1 MRTVLFKNLLTVVGG
16 LLMAFLFTGEGMGF
30 NTLIFTLC
38 FIGLTFYQNPDISAH
53 KSTLIIGLGTLL
65 ASVLV
70 VWHHSVLAQT
80 VYILSFIV
88 YIGAVQQRTLR
99 FLGYG
104 FLLGIGSFLS
114 TPISMIQNMGK
125 SLRGDWKNLFKWA
138 QLLLIPL
145 ILGWLFL
152 SVYYQAVPGFEHTL
166 DRLSQW
172 FSHIIFWENP
182 GPAFWMFIWG
192 LILFGSVLWRSIL
205 VPLVQK
211 FTPKLDIL
219 FPTDLNLQRRKT
231 SWRLFQSMM
240 GLKKEYMIAMLSISI
255 LNGLLLLVNIS
266 HLSDLIRMQFSSQAH
281 ELSQSLHASTEL
293 LILSILMAMGVLL
306 LFFRRN
312 LNFYPN
318 NQVLKVLAY
327 TWLAQNALLA
337 LMTFYQD
344 LIYIIHYGMAY
355 YRLWLAFFLLL
366 VSIGLVSMYVKIALR
381 KSIFYLLV
389 SNAWSIYLSLLLI
402 SCFNW
407 DLVITRFNIFQ
418 AKNEQ
423 VDLYFLFNLSDK
435 NTFLLEKHRDYIFFE
450 KLLQQEDR
458 AYFEERMKA
467 RRIQLAN
474 KMEGRSWKSWNYADY
489 RNVIK
494 RE

>member
-1 MRTVLFKNLLTVVGG
+1 MRTVLFKNLITIAGG
-16 LLMAFLFTGEGMGF
+16 LLMAFLFTGEGMGL
-30 NTLIFTLC
+30 NTLIFTLL
-38 FIGLTFYQNPDISAH
+38 FVGLTFYQNPEIIGQ
-53 KSTLIIGLGTLL
+53 KSTLFIALGTIT
-65 ASVLV
+65 ASMFV
-70 VWHHSVLAQT
+70 VWHHSALAQT
-80 VYILSFIV
+80 VYILSFIL
-88 YIGAVQQRTLR
+88 YIGAIQHRTLR
-99 FLGYG
+99 FLGFG
-104 FLLGIGSFLS
+104 FLLGMGSFLS
-114 TPISMIQNMGK
+114 APISMVQNMGK

-145 ILGWLFL
+145 ILAWLFL
-152 SVYYQAVPGFEHTL
+152 SVYYQAVPGFEHVL

-172 FSHIIFWENP
+172 FSNIIFWKNP

-192 LILFGSVLWRSIL
+192 VVIFGSVLWKSVL

-211 FTPKLDIL
+211 LASKLEIL
-219 FPTDLNLQRRKT
+219 FPTDLELKRRKT
-231 SWRLFQSMM
+231 VWRLFSSIM

-344 LIYIIHYGMAY
+344 IIYIIHYGMAY
-355 YRLWLAFFLLL
+355 YRLWLAFFLML
-366 VSIGLVSMYVKIALR
+366 VSFGLLSMYVKIAQR

-389 SNAWSIYLSLLLI
+389 SNAWGVYLSLLLI
-402 SCFNW
+402 SCVNW

-423 VDLYFLFNLSDK
+423 VDLYFLMSMSDK
-435 NTFLLEKHRDYIFFE
+435 NIFLLEKHRDYLFSE
-450 KLLQQEDR
+450 KILHQEEKQ
-458 AYFEERMKA
+458 YFNARMK
-467 RRIQLAN
+467 RRRVGFAN
-474 KMEGRSWKSWNYADY
+474 KLEGRSWKSWNFADY
-489 RNVIK
+489 RNRIK
-494 RE
+494 PE

>member
-1 MRTVLFKNLLTVVGG
+1 MKTALFRNLAIIIGG
-16 LLMAFLFTGEGMGF
+16 LLMAFLFTGEGMGL
-30 NTLIFTLC
+30 NTLIFTL
-38 FIGLTFYQNPDISAH
+38 FFVGITFYQNPEIFVH
-53 KSTLIIGLGTLL
+53 RPTIVIGLGTLL
-65 ASVLV
+65 ASILV
-70 VWHHSVLAQT
+70 VWHHSSLAQT
-80 VYILSFIV
+80 VYILSFIL

-125 SLRGDWKNLFKWA
+125 DLKGDWKNLFKWA
-138 QLLLIPL
+138 QLLLLPL

-152 SVYYQAVPGFEHTL
+152 SVYYQAVPGFEHTY
-166 DRLSQW
+166 DQLSQW
-172 FSHIIFWENP
+172 FRRIIFWENP
-182 GPAFWMFIWG
+182 GPAFWMFIFG
-192 LILFGSVLWRSIL
+192 VVLFGSVLWKSVLI
-205 VPLVQK
+205 PLVQK
-211 FTPKLDIL
+211 FANKLEFL
-219 FPTDLNLQRRKT
+219 FPTDLELIRRKT
-231 SWRLFQSMM
+231 VWRLYPSMM

-266 HLSDLIRMQFSSQAH
+266 HLSDLVRMQLRSQAH

-293 LILSILMAMGVLL
+293 LILSILMAMGVMLW
-306 LFFRRN
+306 FFRRN
-312 LNFYPN
+312 LNFFPN

-344 LIYIIHYGMAY
+344 IIYIIHYGMAY

-366 VSIGLVSMYVKIALR
+366 VSFGLVSMYVKIAHR

-389 SNAWSIYLSLLLI
+389 NNAWMVYLSLLLI
-402 SCFNW
+402 TCFNW

-423 VDLYFLFNLSDK
+423 VDLYFLISMSDK
-435 NTFLLEKHRDYIFFE
+435 NIYLLEKHRSYIFSE
-450 KLLQQEDR
+450 KSPYYTDR
-458 AYFEERMKA
+458 NQFEEDIKI
-467 RRIQLAN
+467 RRIRMAYRLD
-474 KMEGRSWKSWNYADY
+474 KRSWKSWNYADY

-494 RE
+494 KE